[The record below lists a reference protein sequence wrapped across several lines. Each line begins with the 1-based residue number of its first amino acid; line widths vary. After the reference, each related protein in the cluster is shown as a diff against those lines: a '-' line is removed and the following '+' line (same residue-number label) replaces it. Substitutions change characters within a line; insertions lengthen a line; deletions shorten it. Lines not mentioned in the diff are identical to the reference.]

1 MNDTVETRMV
11 YLLTYETRSKCWGG
25 QDWRY
30 GEWQVVAQRHSQ
42 EPPMERLK
50 AKVGEETVRNLVL
63 ETIQE
68 TVTKQ
73 LTIRVVRVILAL

>member
-1 MNDTVETRMV
+1 MNHTVGTRMV

-25 QDWRY
+25 MDWRY
-30 GEWQVVAQRHSQ
+30 GEWHMVAQRHSQ

-63 ETIQE
+63 ETIQV
-68 TVTKQ
+68 TVTDN
-73 LTIRVVRVILAL
+73 

>member
-1 MNDTVETRMV
+1 MSGTVKTRVV

-30 GEWQVVAQRHSQ
+30 GEWHMVAQRYSQ
-42 EPPMERLK
+42 GPPMERLK
-50 AKVGEETVRNLVL
+50 AKIGEETVRNLVL

-68 TVTKQ
+68 TVTDN
-73 LTIRVVRVILAL
+73 

>member
-1 MNDTVETRMV
+1 MSDTVKTRVV

-42 EPPMERLK
+42 EPPMELLE
-50 AKVGEETVRNLVL
+50 AKVGEETVRNLML
-63 ETIQE
+63 E
-68 TVTKQ
+68 TVTER
-73 LTIRVVRVILAL
+73 IES

>member
-1 MNDTVETRMV
+1 MNHTVKTRVV

-63 ETIQE
+63 ETIQV
-68 TVTKQ
+68 TVTDN
-73 LTIRVVRVILAL
+73 LTITL

>member
-1 MNDTVETRMV
+1 MNDTVKTRMV

-25 QDWRY
+25 QAWRY
-30 GEWQVVAQRHSQ
+30 GEWHMVAQRYSQ

-50 AKVGEETVRNLVL
+50 AKVCEETVRNLVL

-68 TVTKQ
+68 TVIK
-73 LTIRVVRVILAL
+73 

>member
-1 MNDTVETRMV
+1 M
-11 YLLTYETRSKCWGG
+11 
-25 QDWRY
+25 DWRY

-42 EPPMERLK
+42 GPPMERLK

-68 TVTKQ
+68 TVIK
-73 LTIRVVRVILAL
+73 